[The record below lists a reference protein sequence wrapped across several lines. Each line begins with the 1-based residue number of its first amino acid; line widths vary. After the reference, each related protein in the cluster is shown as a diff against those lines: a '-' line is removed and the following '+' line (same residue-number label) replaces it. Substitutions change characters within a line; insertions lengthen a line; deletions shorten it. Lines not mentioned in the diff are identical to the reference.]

1 MNTTLSK
8 KLLILLPLMVLL
20 YGCGSTGTVTVVE
33 QSPESA
39 TAQDG
44 DENTQPQDNFQQL
57 RVGNL
62 EPVTN
67 FDPLFAD
74 NLSTLRVITLIYD
87 GLFTL
92 NPEGEAEAAL
102 VSDYSVSEDSLQYE
116 LKINRDLYFQD
127 SNVFGSGVGRRI
139 QADDIR
145 WAFERTAKANVPPS
159 ASQLLMNIAGYENYF
174 IEQRSVYD
182 ESKRVLD
189 RISGI
194 EVVDAET
201 IRFTLSQ
208 PDSTF
213 LQKLASPYLSIYP
226 REAVLNSDNGL
237 KDTPVGTGAYVLNSA
252 NEEEIVLSRNPSP
265 RFSDQVDKYPV
276 NRIDFIYQSSEA
288 EMFQD
293 FARGEIDWMPEL
305 GPQIKNQVTVDGSN
319 LNAAYRNQFRLVQNS
334 AKRHTM
340 IYLNQDSEQNLD
352 FVKNRLSELNRDQ
365 LSIPGT
371 ITFESFEATEI
382 DSAETIPSELYIPFT
397 DNPFARMLLGD
408 INRSVFQPDTRLA
421 FLDIRAV
428 TPESSLYSQWTDSFH
443 YPFMNSRNYSGY
455 WMSAESVII
464 GIHHSFIDG
473 VVPSS
478 VPWLLPLEG
487 LTVDR
492 PEQDAS

>member
-1 MNTTLSK
+1 MNNTLSK
-8 KLLILLPLMVLL
+8 KLLFLLPLVILL
-20 YGCGSTGTVTVVE
+20 YGCGSSGTVTVVE

-39 TAQDG
+39 TAQDE
-44 DENTQPQDNFQQL
+44 DETSQQQDDFQQL
-57 RVGNL
+57 RVANL

-87 GLFTL
+87 GLFNL
-92 NPEGEAEAAL
+92 NPEGEPEPAL

-145 WAFERTAKANVPPS
+145 WAFERTAKANVPPT
-159 ASQLLMNIAGYENYF
+159 ASQLLMNISGYENYF

-194 EVVDAET
+194 EVLDAET

-213 LQKLASPYLSIYP
+213 LHKLASPYLSIYP
-226 REAVLNSDNGL
+226 REAVQNSDNGL
-237 KDTPVGTGAYVLNSA
+237 KNSPVGTGAYVLNSA
-252 NEEEIVLSRNPSP
+252 TEEEIVLSRNPSP

-293 FARGEIDWMPEL
+293 FAREDIDWMPEL
-305 GPQIKNQVTVDGSN
+305 GPQITNQVTVDGSN
-319 LNAAYRNQFRLVQNS
+319 LNAAYQNQFRLVQNNAS
-334 AKRHTM
+334 RHTM
-340 IYLNQDSEQNLD
+340 IYLNQDSEQNLEY
-352 FVKNRLSELNRDQ
+352 VKNRLSELNRDQ
-365 LSIPGT
+365 LSLSGT
-371 ITFESFEATEI
+371 ISFESFEATEM
-382 DSAETIPSELYIPFT
+382 DSAATVPSDLYISFT
-397 DNPFARMLLGD
+397 DNPFARMLLTD
-408 INRSVFQPDTRLA
+408 INSSVFQPDTRLA

-428 TPESSLYSQWTDSFH
+428 THESSLYSNWTDSFH
-443 YPFMNSRNYSGY
+443 NQFMKSSNASGC
-455 WMSAESVII
+455 WMSAESIII
-464 GIHHSFIDG
+464 GIHHSYIEG
-473 VVPSS
+473 IVPSS

-492 PEQDAS
+492 PDQDAS

>member
-1 MNTTLSK
+1 MNITFSK
-8 KLLILLPLMVLL
+8 KLLILLPLIILF
-20 YGCGSTGTVTVVE
+20 YGCGSSGTVTVVE
-33 QSPESA
+33 QSPHSA
-39 TAQDG
+39 TAHDG
-44 DENTQPQDNFQQL
+44 DETTQPQDDFQQL

-87 GLFTL
+87 GLFNL
-92 NPEGEAEAAL
+92 NPDGEAEPAL

-145 WAFERTAKANVPPS
+145 WAFERTAKVNVPPT
-159 ASQLLMNIAGYENYF
+159 ASKLLMNVSGYENYF
-174 IEQRSVYD
+174 IEQHSVYD

-201 IRFTLSQ
+201 IRFTLRQ

-213 LQKLASPYLSIYP
+213 LHKLASPYLSIYP
-226 REAVLNSDNGL
+226 REAVQNSDNGL

-265 RFSDQVDKYPV
+265 RFTDQVDKYPV
-276 NRIDFIYQSSEA
+276 NRIDFVYQSSEA
-288 EMFQD
+288 DMFQS
-293 FARGEIDWMPEL
+293 FAREDIDWMPEL
-305 GPQIKNQVTVDGSN
+305 GPQIINQVTLDGSN
-319 LNAAYRNQFRLVQNS
+319 LNAAYQNQFRLVQNS
-334 AKRHTM
+334 AKRYTM
-340 IYLNQDSEQNLD
+340 IYLNQNSEQNLD
-352 FVKNRLSELNRDQ
+352 YVKNQLSELNEDQ
-365 LSIPGT
+365 LTSPGT
-371 ITFESFEATEI
+371 ITFESFEATET
-382 DSAETIPSELYIPFT
+382 DSAETVPAELYIPFT
-397 DNPFARMLLGD
+397 DNPFARMLLTD
-408 INRSVFQPDTRLA
+408 INSSVFQPETRLA

-443 YPFMNSRNYSGY
+443 YQFMNSRNYSGY

-464 GIHHSFIDG
+464 GIHHRFIDG

-492 PEQDAS
+492 PERDAS